1 MVSNEVKD
9 LMKNRWILLQDVEE
23 VIENAE
29 ASKEKFTNPENGHW
43 LARKIL
49 PNVTYWVEY
58 EKKEESYIVYNAYSH
73 RMEVMEE

>member
-1 MVSNEVKD
+1 MLSNEVKD
-9 LMKNRWILLQDVEE
+9 LVGNRLILLQDIEE

-29 ASKEKFTNPENGHW
+29 ASKEKFTNPENGHY

-49 PNVTYWVEY
+49 TNVTYWVEY
-58 EKKEESYIVYNAYSH
+58 EKKEESYIIYNAYSH